1 MHSFQDLARDADA
14 DNEEQDED
22 DTDESAAE
30 EDDDDDEERTQQ
42 VEEAIDTVPDDS
54 GVAEFDKIVDEL
66 HTLPSLHAEL
76 VSDEI
81 CVWTFPQRI
90 SQSTFNALS
99 MDAMEVTR
107 AV

>member
-30 EDDDDDEERTQQ
+30 EDDDEERTQQ